1 MAIVNLLNERRPHRV
16 DAARNFDAIVAA
28 ARARFA
34 EAGASASLEG
44 IAQRAGVGIATL
56 YRNFPT
62 RGALLEAV
70 YVAEVAA
77 VCEYADQ
84 VSGLP
89 PWEGLEA
96 WLHRFVEY
104 LGTKRAL
111 IDGLNRDSDTFL
123 ACRQALYDT
132 AEPLLA
138 RAQAA
143 GVTRPDSDVD
153 DVLRLAFALT
163 AGVYRT
169 DEQRT
174 HITTIALEGL
184 KTAGA

>member
-1 MAIVNLLNERRPHRV
+1 MSIVELLNERRPHRV

-28 ARARFA
+28 ARERFS
-34 EAGASASLEG
+34 EAGVSASLED
-44 IAQRAGVGIATL
+44 IARRAGVGVATL

-77 VCEYADQ
+77 VCEYGNQ
-84 VSGLP
+84 VGDLS
-89 PWEGLEA
+89 PWEALEA
-96 WLHRFVEY
+96 WLRRFVEY

-111 IDGLNRDSDTFL
+111 IEGLSRESETFL

-132 AEPLLA
+132 GEPLHT

-143 GVTRPDSDVD
+143 GEVRPDLDID

-174 HITTIALEGL
+174 RITTIALEGV
-184 KTAGA
+184 KSTRA